1 MITEQLLINE
11 IHQLPENLKE
21 EVWQYI
27 IQLKNRYSKQAASL
41 PINQT
46 TKKSKRIFGSAKNK
60 YQLSPDFD
68 KSLEDFSDYMQ

>member
-27 IQLKNRYSKQAASL
+27 TQLKATYLKQTVPVKKTTFKVRQFHLGTDINPNRAELYTEQ
-41 PINQT
+41 NQHVC
-46 TKKSKRIFGSAKNK
+46 
-60 YQLSPDFD
+60 D
-68 KSLEDFSDYMQ
+68 

>member
-27 IQLKNRYSKQAASL
+27 IQLKMSYLKQTA
-41 PINQT
+41 
-46 TKKSKRIFGSAKNK
+46 TKKRTFKIRQFHLGTDINPDRSELYTEKN
-60 YQLSPDFD
+60 QHVCD
-68 KSLEDFSDYMQ
+68 

>member
-27 IQLKNRYSKQAASL
+27 MQLKANYLKQTV
-41 PINQT
+41 I
-46 TKKSKRIFGSAKNK
+46 TKKRAFKIRQFHLGTDINPNRAELYTEQN
-60 YQLSPDFD
+60 QHVCD
-68 KSLEDFSDYMQ
+68 